1 MIKNVKTNILFAVCC
16 LMLASCGHWQKAAE
30 VPKNQTATVT
40 DPYDPA
46 NMQQTEAGFAFPLDE
61 YKLSGKGKFVWR
73 KKRMH
78 KGVDLLAPK
87 GTPIRAIAD
96 GEVVFSGRSRGYG
109 LRVTLSHSDGLTTIY
124 AHNTKNLVSNG
135 EKVKKG
141 QVIALVGRTGRAT
154 ANHLHFEVRIDRE
167 EINPLL
173 YLTSGQIEGAPP
185 RKKEQK
191 VAKSTK
197 KKGNKKKIKLSKNKK
212 KKRKV
217 EQDHT

>member
-1 MIKNVKTNILFAVCC
+1 MIKNLKTNILFALCC
-16 LMLASCGHWQKAAE
+16 LVLVSCGHWQKKSE
-30 VPKNQTATVT
+30 VATTQPQTATVT
-40 DPYDPA
+40 DPYDPV
-46 NMQQTEAGFAFPLDE
+46 NMQQTEAGFAFPLDD

-87 GTPIRAIAD
+87 GTPIRSIAD
-96 GEVVFSGRSRGYG
+96 GEVIFSGRSRGYG
-109 LRVTLSHSDGLTTIY
+109 NRVVVSHIDGFTTIY
-124 AHNTKNLVSNG
+124 AHNTKNLVTAG
-135 EKVKKG
+135 EKVKRG

-154 ANHLHFEVRIDRE
+154 ANHLHFEVRIDGQ

-191 VAKSTK
+191 MYSGKQCYSLCSFNKIQKSPTERV
-197 KKGNKKKIKLSKNKK
+197 GLF
-212 KKRKV
+212 
-217 EQDHT
+217 